1 LGWYRLDVLI
11 NDAACNVAILPFR
24 GQKSVSLAGRRRCY
38 DVFVGIPLLDKPG
51 VLEDIE
57 RRFAIAASVV
67 C

>member
-1 LGWYRLDVLI
+1 MTPLAMSRSCLSAW
-11 NDAACNVAILPFR
+11 
-24 GQKSVSLAGRRRCY
+24 QKSVSLAGRRRCY